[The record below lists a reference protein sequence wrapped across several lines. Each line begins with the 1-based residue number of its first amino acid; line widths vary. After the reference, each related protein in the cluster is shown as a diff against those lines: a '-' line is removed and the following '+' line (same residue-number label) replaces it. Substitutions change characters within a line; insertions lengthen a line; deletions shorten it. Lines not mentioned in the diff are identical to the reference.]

1 MDNIVQSKM
10 TVNGFGDKVWK
21 LNDRIHREDGPAQIY
36 KSGAKAWWIDGKI
49 HRTDGP
55 AIELPD
61 GDVQWWWGGNYAH
74 FDDWLKKNDTLSEE
88 EKVMFKLQYG

>member
-1 MDNIVQSKM
+1 MDNIMQSKM
-10 TVNGFGDKVWK
+10 TVNGFGDKEWW

-55 AIELPD
+55 AIEFSD
-61 GDVQWWWGGNYAH
+61 GDIEWWLDDDEMT
-74 FDDWLKKNDTLSEE
+74 FDEWLKENTEISGE
-88 EKVMFKLQYG
+88 EKIMLKLQYG